1 VILKGTPASISAQW
15 FDADTAADPGSVNVT
30 VTRADGTVLVA
41 STGAAGT
48 GAAAR
53 TFTLTTTHTAAVDV
67 LTASWVSAT
76 HGTVRTF
83 HPVVG
88 AFYVDLNTLRNSG
101 DLADE
106 TRFPDQTLA
115 DVRRWWMDLVD
126 DYCGQ
131 SFVPMYRLWRS
142 SYPWRGGLL
151 RLDRPHVR
159 AILSASIGGTV
170 VDTTGWVASDSGRV
184 YTATGGNPT
193 VTGSGFLQVAFEHG
207 HDAPDAELYGV
218 GVKAMRAKLLDDRVG
233 GPLSRQLSVTDARL
247 GTTTRIAQPGE
258 DRATPWPDV
267 NAVLNRRRSANEIVS
282 IGA

>member
-1 VILKGTPASISAQW
+1 VILKGTPATISAQW
-15 FDADTAADPGSVNVT
+15 FDADTAADPGAVTVT
-30 VTRADGTVLVA
+30 VTRGIGTVLVA

-48 GAAAR
+48 GTAPR

-67 LTASWVSAT
+67 LTATWVSAT

-88 AFYVDLNTLRNSG
+88 GFYVDLKTLRDSG

-106 TRFPDQTLA
+106 TRFPDQTLD
-115 DVRRWWMDLVD
+115 DVRDWWLALVD
-126 DYCGQ
+126 NYCGQ

-142 SYPWRGGLL
+142 SYPWRGGPL
-151 RLDRPHVR
+151 RLDRPNVR
-159 AILSASIGGTV
+159 AVLSASVGGV
-170 VDTTGWVASDSGRV
+170 AVDVSGWVASDSGRV
-184 YTATGGNPT
+184 YSSTGGNPT
-193 VTGSGFLQVAFEHG
+193 VTGSGFLTVAFEHG
-207 HDAPDAELYGV
+207 HDQPDAELYQI
-218 GVKAMRAKLLDDRVG
+218 GVKAMRGKLHDDRTG
-233 GPLSRQLSVTDARL
+233 GPLSRQLSVTNEV
-247 GTTTRIAQPGE
+247 GVTTRIAQPGE